1 MKRASLIL
9 ASLMLSSCVT
19 SSEQYQPVMTGPSS
33 WSTKS
38 ATGVGVVEPSAL
50 KGWWKNFNDPSM
62 GALVDM
68 ALSDSPD
75 RKIAEGRIMEAR
87 GLRKTA
93 FSSLLPEIG
102 ASAGASRRD
111 NGAGG
116 AGQYYDA
123 GFDASYELDIFGA
136 NRNASSA
143 ADENVKALE
152 AQYENVTLTLIGDVA
167 RTYIEYRSYQ
177 KQATIARNNLT
188 LQEKTLE
195 LVRQLFEAGESPRLD
210 VERSE
215 NLVNTTRASIPEYER
230 LAENS
235 LLALSVLV
243 GKMPDEVKPAILPL
257 APIPGSDVVP
267 VLMAPAT
274 VIAQRPDVR
283 ASIHSLAQQTDLK
296 ESAAADIFPTFS
308 LQGMY
313 GITKTAVLSTTS
325 IWSVAAGAA
334 VSLLNF
340 GRIEGQ
346 IDAAEGR
353 EKQAFESYRKTVLTA
368 VADVESA
375 LNDYARLNER
385 RASLQKAYANAE
397 QGLTLSEALYREGE
411 ISFLDVLDSQ
421 RSANESQSAL
431 ITAESQ
437 QAQALIR
444 LFKSLGVGI

>member
-1 MKRASLIL
+1 MKRASLII
-9 ASLMLSSCVT
+9 AALMLSSCT
-19 SSEQYQPVMTGPSS
+19 SSEEYKPVMTGPANWTS
-33 WSTKS
+33 KG
-38 ATGVGVVEPSAL
+38 AAGIGQVDAAAL

-62 GALVDM
+62 TQLIDM
-68 ALSDSPD
+68 ALADSPD
-75 RKIAEGRIMEAR
+75 RKIAEGRIIEAR

-102 ASAGASRRD
+102 ASAGVARRD
-111 NGAGG
+111 NGSGG

-123 GFDASYELDIFGA
+123 GFDASYEVDIFGS
-136 NRNASSA
+136 NRNSASA

-167 RTYIEYRSYQ
+167 RTYIEMRSYQ
-177 KQATIARNNLT
+177 KQAAIARNNLT

-215 NLVNTTRASIPEYER
+215 NLVNTTRASIPEFER

-235 LLALSVLV
+235 VLALSLLV
-243 GKMPDEVKPAILPL
+243 GKMPEEVKPAILPL

-274 VIAQRPDVR
+274 VLAQRPDVR
-283 ASIHSLAQQTDLK
+283 ASIYTLAQQTDLK
-296 ESAAADIFPTFS
+296 ESAAADVFPTFT

-313 GITKTAVLSTTS
+313 GITKTAILSTTS
-325 IWSVAAGAA
+325 IWNVAAGAA

-353 EKQAFESYRKTVLTA
+353 EKQAFEQYRKTVLTA

-385 RASLQKAYANAE
+385 RASLRKAYDNAE
-397 QGLTLSEALYREGE
+397 QALNLSEALYKEGE
-411 ISFLDVLDSQ
+411 ISFLDVLDAQ

-444 LFKSLGVGI
+444 LFKSLGVGL